1 MMVTGTLQG
10 WSSSDFPY
18 QCLLDSTRTRA
29 FRHAIRAS
37 VRPGDVVVDAGA
49 GSGILSFF
57 AAEAGASKVY
67 AVEIDPLLAS
77 CLSRS
82 VSANHLQSVIEVV
95 QDDIHAARLPRAF
108 DVLVCEMMETG
119 LIEERQASVVNLL
132 IETGV
137 IGPKTSV
144 IPRQHETFIEIGFSE
159 FNYYGYQVLM
169 PKHAWPHYGRV
180 DARPDAVG
188 HDSCGPGAGTGW
200 LPSGFCALTGV
211 ARVNCVEFQRPLM
224 RQVDHTLT
232 LPALSSGVVNAIR
245 LSSRAELC
253 PGVTLGATNALNGDK
268 VLPLEEAWLCQGQS
282 LRARVRYQM
291 GGGLASLHVQFSPL

>member
-1 MMVTGTLQG
+1 MMATGTLQG

-18 QCLLDSTRTRA
+18 QCLLDSMRTRA
-29 FRHAIRAS
+29 FRQAIRAS
-37 VRPGDVVVDAGA
+37 VRRGDVVVDAGA

-67 AVEIDPLLAS
+67 AVEVDPLLAS

-82 VSANHLQSVIEVV
+82 VNANHLQGVIEVV
-95 QDDIHAARLPRAF
+95 RDDIHAARLPRAV

-144 IPRQHETFIEIGFSE
+144 IPCQYETFIQLGFSE
-159 FNYYGYQVLM
+159 FNYYGYEVLM
-169 PKHAWPHYGRV
+169 PKHAWPHYAGV
-180 DARPDAVG
+180 DARPDAEG
-188 HDSCGPGAGTGW
+188 GCGPGAGTGW
-200 LPSGFCALTGV
+200 LPSGFCPFTRV
-211 ARVNCVEFQRPLM
+211 ARVNRVEFQQPIT

-232 LPALSSGVVNAIR
+232 LQAVSSGVVNAVR

-268 VLPLEEAWLCQGQS
+268 VLPLEEAWLCQGES

-291 GGGLASLHVQFSPL
+291 GGGLGSLQVQLSSP